1 MKKKLVAITL
11 AAATALS
18 LAACGSTDSASTAST
33 AAASETA
40 STAAS
45 ETASSEAA
53 SGKTYKVGIVQYVD
67 DASLNQI
74 EQNIEAELDKCLAE

>member
-33 AAASETA
+33 SCIR
-40 STAAS
+40 
-45 ETASSEAA
+45 
-53 SGKTYKVGIVQYVD
+53 KD
-67 DASLNQI
+67 L
-74 EQNIEAELDKCLAE
+74 